1 MKEKLKVNIPS
12 LTTGNMTSS
21 DISVFLYSTVQ
32 YVEVKKEAPF
42 SLLRFCTECLK
53 NMCQE
58 RQKST

>member
-1 MKEKLKVNIPS
+1 MKEKLKVNITS
-12 LTTGNMTSS
+12 LTTS